1 MAEERPPY
9 HDNDVGPFASVEY
22 TLALKGSSPK
32 ELDLKLRDRDVLLVI
47 ELDNTNAR
55 ALHLQNARQD
65 TLTEAQYAVNKFL
78 DRLEPLEDSN
88 SGYTVFQMFDRVH
101 DEIAGPVDIAVGDID
116 DLMSKLTEINNN
128 ELKYPKK
135 SVDTT
140 SKDGPDSNPV
150 AEIIAACSDFLSR
163 VRSVRYKPNS
173 SSGESRLKRAASIL
187 TRASESVH
195 LSLQDYM
202 EKQALKRCLG
212 FNWYTPSYPEE
223 RIIRKQPK
231 YHIYYDKEDEGWRHK
246 KGNYSVPPWST
257 RGQGSG

>member
-22 TLALKGSSPK
+22 TLAREGSSPK
-32 ELDLKLRDRDVLLVI
+32 ELDLKLRDRNVLLVV
-47 ELDNTNAR
+47 ELDDTNAR

-65 TLTEAQYAVNKFL
+65 TLTEAQYAVDKFL
-78 DRLEPLEDSN
+78 DRLAPLENSN
-88 SGYTVFQMFDRVH
+88 SGHTVFQMFDRVR
-101 DEIAGPVDIAVGDID
+101 DEIAGPVDVAVVDID
-116 DLMSKLTEINNN
+116 DLMSRLTGINND

-150 AEIIAACSDFLSR
+150 AEIIAACGDFLSR
-163 VRSVRYKPNS
+163 VS
-173 SSGESRLKRAASIL
+173 SSGESRLKRDASIL

-202 EKQALKRCLG
+202 EKQALKRYLG

-231 YHIYYDKEDEGWRHK
+231 YHIYYDEEDEGWRHK

-257 RGQGSG
+257 RGQESG